1 MYKNNTNTNITVE
14 KIDTTETQNTLKKK
28 EKKNKK
34 DKKDKKFI
42 KSIEEQNIKEHL
54 DSLDELSLVL
64 SNVSENYEPSNMD
77 TNTLINRSEG
87 SKKKSKKN
95 RIILNFPKN
104 TITDNYIKY
113 NIINNYVKKN
123 ITMIQDLLYQK
134 NIIKNKNIPYRLLFH
149 IYVNYLNND
158 LNLVFQ

>member
-87 SKKKSKKN
+87 SKKNLKK
-95 RIILNFPKN
+95 I
-104 TITDNYIKY
+104 
-113 NIINNYVKKN
+113 V
-123 ITMIQDLLYQK
+123 
-134 NIIKNKNIPYRLLFH
+134 
-149 IYVNYLNND
+149 
-158 LNLVFQ
+158 

>member
-28 EKKNKK
+28 EKKIKK
-34 DKKDKKFI
+34 EKKEKK
-42 KSIEEQNIKEHL
+42 EEKEEKEKNIKEHL

-87 SKKKSKKN
+87 SKKKTKKN

-104 TITDNYIKY
+104 TATDNYIKY
-113 NIINNYVKKN
+113 NIINNHVKKN
-123 ITMIQDLLYQK
+123 ITMIQDLLYKK